1 MRLSMKTVLSVL
13 CWLGIVV
20 MLTGC
25 DNGDDDGG
33 TAGGGGNWPDVSF
46 TLNADGNSVTCF
58 NADSNVITTNQTCT
72 WNCAIYATN
81 NPTNAPRKVVLRFD
95 EALVCQQTG
104 IGTEIDPDTGEE
116 TEVIEETCENQF
128 ALVKEDF
135 YYCQI

>member
-1 MRLSMKTVLSVL
+1 MKTVLSVV

-33 TAGGGGNWPDVSF
+33 TAGGRGDWPVVSF

-72 WNCAIYATN
+72 WKCAYYATN
-81 NPTNAPRKVVLRFD
+81 NPNNAPRKVVLRFD
-95 EALVCQQTG
+95 EALVCQAT
-104 IGTEIDPDTGEE
+104 GTETVTDPDTGEE
-116 TEVIEETCENQF
+116 RVEIVETCENEF

-135 YYCQI
+135 YYCEI